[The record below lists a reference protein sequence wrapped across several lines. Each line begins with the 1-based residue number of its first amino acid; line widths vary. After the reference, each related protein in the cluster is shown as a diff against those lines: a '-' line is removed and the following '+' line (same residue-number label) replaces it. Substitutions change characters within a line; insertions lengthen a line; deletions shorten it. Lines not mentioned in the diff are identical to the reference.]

1 MENQLPTRAQVV
13 VVGGG
18 VVGASVAYHLTA
30 RGWRDVVLLE
40 RKSLTSGTTWHAA
53 GLITLARPTHG
64 TRELVRRSLE
74 VFQTLEATTGLGTGF
89 RRTGTLHLAMNDDRW
104 DELLRQ
110 ASAGRASDID
120 VEVVD
125 PARAVDLFP
134 LLDPGGVVGAL
145 HYPQDGRGNATDTT
159 MSLAKGA
166 RLGGAAVFEQTL
178 VTGVSVAA
186 GRVTGVIT
194 DRGTIEAEYVVNC
207 TGMWGREFGAK
218 ADVPLP
224 LQALAHYYIVTDDIP
239 DLPADMPTIKSPD
252 DWSYVKDD
260 AGKLMV
266 GFFEPGSAP
275 WASRGIPPDAEF
287 TTLPENWDHLLP
299 FYERMVERI
308 PVLADAGVRLF
319 FSGPESFT
327 PDGFFHFGEVP
338 GLTNYFAACGFNSI
352 GFLTGPGAGQVL
364 ADWIVDGHP
373 PMDLPEVDPRRVVP
387 FQVNRRY
394 LERRVTETLDLAYAM
409 HWPFQQ
415 RETVRGIRRSPL
427 HDEVAA
433 AGAVFGEVAGWE
445 RPNWYAPR
453 GADAHYDHSYGR
465 AKWFEHWA
473 AEHQAVRE
481 QVGIFDLSSF
491 GKILVQGRD
500 AGDLL
505 QELSANDVDGEP
517 GRTIYTQWL
526 NDRGG
531 IEADV
536 TVTRV
541 GDQDYLVLSAAATVR
556 RDLDRVRK
564 AVGDRFV
571 TATDVSSGLSML
583 SVMGPRSREMLSALT
598 DADLSADAFPFGA
611 SREIDLGC
619 TFVRATRLTYVGEL
633 GFELLVPS
641 DQAVHVYREICAAG
655 EPFGLR
661 HAGYHALNS
670 LRMEKAY
677 RSWGHDV
684 GWADSPL
691 EAGLGFAVAW
701 DKPGGFV
708 GRDALFRQRE
718 EGVARMLVQFAFDD
732 PDVLAFHDEPILR
745 DGRMVG
751 RVASA
756 TYGHTLGATVALG
769 YVGADHPVDRTW
781 VEEGRYEIEVA
792 TRRYPVRASLRP
804 LYDPTSS
811 RVKA

>member
-1 MENQLPTRAQVV
+1 MDRKLPPRAQVV

-18 VVGASVAYHLTA
+18 VVGASVAYHLTQ

-64 TRELVRRSLE
+64 MRELVKRSLE
-74 VFQTLEATTGLGTGF
+74 VFGTLEAQTGLGTGF
-89 RRTGTLHLAMNDDRW
+89 RRTGTLHLALNDDRW
-104 DELLRQ
+104 EELLRQ
-110 ASAGRASDID
+110 ASAGRASG
-120 VEVVD
+120 VEVEVIGVD
-125 PARAVDLFP
+125 RAVELFP
-134 LLDPGGVVGAL
+134 LLDPSGVVGAL

-166 RLGGAAVFEQTL
+166 RMGGAQVFEQTT
-178 VTGVSVAA
+178 VTGVTVDG
-186 GRVTGVIT
+186 GRVTGVTT
-194 DRGTIEAEYVVNC
+194 DRGDIGAEYVVNC
-207 TGMWGREFGAK
+207 TGMWGREFGQK
-218 ADVPLP
+218 SGVPLP

-239 DLPADMPTIKSPD
+239 DLPSDMPTIKSPD
-252 DWSYVKDD
+252 DSSYVKDD

-275 WASRGIPPDAEF
+275 WASRGIPADAEF

-299 FYERMVERI
+299 YYEQMVERI

-364 ADWIVDGHP
+364 ADWIVDGRP
-373 PMDLPEVDPRRVVP
+373 SMDLPEVDPRRVIP

-394 LERRVTETLDLAYAM
+394 LEERVTETLDLAYAM

-433 AGAVFGEVAGWE
+433 AGAVFGELAGWE
-445 RPNWYAPR
+445 RPNWYAPN
-453 GADAHYDHSYGR
+453 GAEARYDHSYGR

-481 QVGIFDLSSF
+481 QVGPFDLSSF

-500 AGDLL
+500 AATLL
-505 QELSANDVDGEP
+505 QELSANDVGGEA
-517 GRTIYTQWL
+517 GRTVYTQWL

-536 TVTRV
+536 TVTRLAE
-541 GDQDYLVLSAAATVR
+541 QEFLVQTAAATVVR
-556 RDLDRVRK
+556 ELDRIRK
-564 AVGDRFV
+564 STGDRFV
-571 TATDVSSGLSML
+571 TATDISSGLAML
-583 SVMGPRSREMLSALT
+583 SVMGPRSRELLAGLSDTDLT
-598 DADLSADAFPFGA
+598 ADAFPFGA
-611 SREIDLGC
+611 SREIDLGL

-633 GFELLVPS
+633 GFELLVPT
-641 DQAVHVYREICAAG
+641 DQAVHVYREIRSAG

-677 RSWGHDV
+677 RSWGHDI
-684 GWADSPL
+684 GWDDSPL
-691 EAGLGFAVAW
+691 QAGLGFAVAW

-708 GRDALFRQRE
+708 GREALLRQRD
-718 EGVARMLVQFAFDD
+718 EGVSRRLTQFVFDD
-732 PDVLAFHDEPILR
+732 PEVLAFHDEPIFRNKDL
-745 DGRMVG
+745 VG

-756 TYGHTLGATVALG
+756 TYGHTVGSTVALG
-769 YVGADHPVDRTW
+769 YVGAGHVVDPAW
-781 VEEGRYEIEVA
+781 VEEGRFEIEVA

-804 LYDPTSS
+804 VYDPTSS
-811 RVKA
+811 RIRA